1 MKPLNMRYAQY
12 HQKKTKR
19 RGPLFMDRF
28 KSIVTQDQNYVQEL
42 IRYVH
47 LNPVRAGICEN
58 IDALADY
65 TWSGH
70 SVLMG
75 KVRRNFQDT
84 ETVLRRFGTD
94 NASARVQYC
103 RFLQAG
109 LTGSSDE
116 DTLLTLVRKSNAGSE
131 SGRKVGCWVIGDH
144 DFVRTVMK
152 TSEMR
157 RLRVSRF
164 EMEEDGLERIA
175 EKISSIFKIEKKK
188 LKERQRG
195 GNVSLARKVF
205 SYIAAR
211 EYKAPVQAV
220 AEYLGVSPVG
230 IYAMLNQGRKLVEER
245 MVVI

>member
-1 MKPLNMRYAQY
+1 
-12 HQKKTKR
+12 
-19 RGPLFMDRF
+19 MDRF

-116 DTLLTLVRKSNAGSE
+116 DTFAAGHSAIEGQYQGENFAITVRTRAKSMAKVIAGSGPGDNQCGIGGE
-131 SGRKVGCWVIGDH
+131 KVALKGANIRALYQYSKMLNW
-144 DFVRTVMK
+144 M
-152 TSEMR
+152 
-157 RLRVSRF
+157 
-164 EMEEDGLERIA
+164 
-175 EKISSIFKIEKKK
+175 EKKGF
-188 LKERQRG
+188 LRYNAVIANCSFYTFLG
-195 GNVSLARKVF
+195 MNLAGVNNI
-205 SYIAAR
+205 YGII
-211 EYKAPVQAV
+211 PDLQ
-220 AEYLGVSPVG
+220 YLQMAITKGWG
-230 IYAMLNQGRKLVEER
+230 Y
-245 MVVI
+245 